1 MRSGLIAQKLGMTRV
16 YTEAG
21 EHVPVTVL
29 RVDNCQVVAQRT
41 AEKDGYTAIQLGV
54 GTRKIKN
61 ISRAERGHFAR
72 AEVEPKRKMV
82 EFRVSPENLVDV
94 GEEITADHY
103 FAGQYVDVAGT
114 SIGKGFAGSMKR
126 HNFGGGRASHGASV
140 THRSH
145 GSTGQRQ
152 DPGKVFKGKKMAGH
166 MGDVR
171 VTTQNLQVVRTD
183 ANRGLILV
191 RGAVPGAKGG
201 WVTIRDA
208 AKKPVPDSVIL
219 PAALRSQARK
229 AHDAA
234 VKAAEESAAAEAAV
248 EAERQAEQAA
258 VEEAGL
264 AQAQADIK
272 AGTEPDLGGGEGNE
286 EK

>member
-1 MRSGLIAQKLGMTRV
+1 MRSGVIAQKLGMTRV

-41 AEKDGYTAIQLGV
+41 AEKDGYTAVQLGV

-61 ISRAERGHFAR
+61 VTRSERGHFAK
-72 AEVEPKRKMV
+72 AEVEPKRKLA
-82 EFRVSPENLVDV
+82 EFRVSPENLIEV
-94 GEEITADHY
+94 GAEITAEH
-103 FAGQYVDVAGT
+103 FLPGQYVDVTGT

-140 THRSH
+140 THRAH

-166 MGDVR
+166 MGDER

-183 ANRGLILV
+183 AEQGFILI

-201 WVTIRDA
+201 WVMIRDA
-208 AKKPVPDSVIL
+208 AKKPVPANAIR
-219 PAALRSQARK
+219 PAALRSDGKK
-229 AHDAA
+229 AHAAA
-234 VKAAEESAAAEAAV
+234 VKAAEEAAAAAEAV
-248 EAERQAEQAA
+248 EAERLAEQAA
-258 VEEAGL
+258 VEEAAL
-264 AQAQADIK
+264 KQAQADIK
-272 AGTEPDLGGGEGNE
+272 AGPSDAGGNE
-286 EK
+286 GSA